1 MESKSQQMEKMIEA
15 HCQQLLH
22 DIVSLTILDLVACFI
37 FFIIMRWIENVIEN
51 RFLFLPALLLQ
62 FLLSY
67 LLDKLCPKY
76 ITLILS
82 YIYISMCKSILPK
95 SILKIDFS
103 LVTRNRGKVFFG
115 ISTCFVIS
123 ASFLLETSVRYYY
136 FKNLAFFGFLVPHPT
151 ITLRPVETLLK
162 NSINNCLRREDE
174 IDIKGMKLTIDD
186 LTYVMQILCQFS
198 SNDEIEEIG
207 EQMMGYQELCALFE
221 ESEPSLDE
229 VCEAFSI
236 FDQDRDGFFD
246 ARDLQI
252 VLIKL
257 GLQGDTNLNTCQH
270 MIEQYDSGGGGKI
283 NSTDFC
289 RLLET
294 SLL

>member
-15 HCQQLLH
+15 HCQRLLH
-22 DIVSLTILDLVACFI
+22 DIVSLNILDLVACFI

-123 ASFLLETSVRYYY
+123 ASFLLEPSVRYYY
-136 FKNLAFFGFLVPHPT
+136 FKNLAFFGFF
-151 ITLRPVETLLK
+151 
-162 NSINNCLRREDE
+162 SINNCLRREDE

-257 GLQGDTNLNTCQH
+257 GLQGETNLNTCQH

>member
-22 DIVSLTILDLVACFI
+22 DIVSLTILDLVSCFI

-51 RFLFLPALLLQ
+51 RFLFLRALLLQ

-67 LLDKLCPKY
+67 LLDKLCPTY

-95 SILKIDFS
+95 SILKIYFS
-103 LVTRNRGKVFFG
+103 LVTGNRGKVFFG
-115 ISTCFVIS
+115 ISTCLVIS
-123 ASFLLETSVRYYY
+123 VSFLLEPSVCYYY
-136 FKNLAFFGFLVPHPT
+136 LKNLAFFSFLVPHPT
-151 ITLRPVETLLK
+151 ITLYPVETFLE
-162 NSINNCLRREDE
+162 NSIDKCLRREDE
-174 IDIKGMKLTIDD
+174 IDIKGMKLSIDD
-186 LTYVMQILCQFS
+186 VTYVMKILCQFS

-207 EQMMGYQELCALFE
+207 EQMMGYQELGALFE
-221 ESEPSLDE
+221 LEPSFDE

-236 FDQDRDGFFD
+236 FDQDRDGYFD

-257 GLQGDTNLNTCQH
+257 GLQGYSNLKTCQH
-270 MIEQYDSGGGGKI
+270 MIEQYDSSGGGKI

-289 RLLET
+289 KLLET